1 MKRYLLA
8 CLMAIIFV
16 SGCASEDI
24 ERAGASTECQEVN
37 QGQEAQMQS
46 EAQSDTA
53 EMAADVGSSP
63 KEQESVEKTEEI
75 HKYQPDLTKIG
86 NWVPYLNE
94 NGQLTVDVNGDGI
107 NDLFRIEYVDK
118 EGGIYIALFEFALG
132 EGGQFTISESSSPL
146 EDYDAQLEAI
156 ELLDFNGDGTEELI
170 LMFNTHGAGGCGTHE
185 IFVLWPD
192 EENRI
197 TSQKIDSYVELS
209 EDNQIQTS
217 EDTYFDMIYRI
228 QKIVYEGKERLMT
241 YQSMWEGT
249 HSNGTGDLVS
259 IVTLDRD
266 SNMFKAEQAWLA
278 LEQPMW

>member
-16 SGCASEDI
+16 TGCAAEDI
-24 ERAGASTECQEVN
+24 ERTEASIECQEVN

-46 EAQSDTA
+46 EAQSVTA

-86 NWVPYLNE
+86 NWVPYLNQ
-94 NGQLTVDVNGDGI
+94 NGELTVDVNGDGV
-107 NDLFRIEYVDK
+107 DDRFRIEYVDK
-118 EGGIYIALFEFALG
+118 EGGIYIAFFEFMLG
-132 EGGQFTISESSSPL
+132 EGEQFTISESTSPY
-146 EDYDAQLEAI
+146 EDYDAQLEVI
-156 ELLDFNGDGTEELI
+156 ELLDFNGDETDELI
-170 LMFNTHGAGGCGTHE
+170 LMFDTHGVGGRGTHE
-185 IFVLWPD
+185 IFVLWMD
-192 EENRI
+192 NNKRI
-197 TSQKIDSYVELS
+197 TAQRMDGYVELS
-209 EDNQIQTS
+209 KDNQIQTS
-217 EDTYFDMIYRI
+217 EDTNFDMIYRI